1 MSGVGENEMGLLRFF
16 VACNLGLKL
25 GKITWPINQT
35 HGNKDRERDKPIE
48 T

>member
-35 HGNKDRERDKPIE
+35 HMETKIE
-48 T
+48 KETNS